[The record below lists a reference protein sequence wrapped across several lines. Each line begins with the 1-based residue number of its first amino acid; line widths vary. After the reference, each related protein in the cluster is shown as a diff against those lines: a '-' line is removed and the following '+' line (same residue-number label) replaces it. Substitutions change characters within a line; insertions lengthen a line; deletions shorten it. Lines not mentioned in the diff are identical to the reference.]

1 MSRIR
6 CAKVEVLIEG
16 RHGYADMNDS
26 IRGKNATSKPSR
38 QNASNARA
46 STTQPPCLPLSVPYS
61 LSMRRRPHAEECEVN
76 LLTVPAC
83 WK

>member
-1 MSRIR
+1 M
-6 CAKVEVLIEG
+6 EVLIEG

-26 IRGKNATSKPSR
+26 IMKKTQPLNLSR

-46 STTQPPCLPLSVPYS
+46 STTQPPYLPLSVPYS